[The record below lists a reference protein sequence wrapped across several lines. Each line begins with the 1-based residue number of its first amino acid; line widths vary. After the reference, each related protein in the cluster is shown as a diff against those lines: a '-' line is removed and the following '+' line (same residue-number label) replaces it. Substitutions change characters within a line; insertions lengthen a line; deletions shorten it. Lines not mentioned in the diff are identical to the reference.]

1 MALERLEA
9 LPSCSIPHHH
19 LSITAGADDPVALES
34 NGIHWTLMPL
44 ESGEEGKGVSIPDT
58 DKSIFRAADDV
69 LVIDAKIENTPRVS
83 VEDGRNMGPGSIGE

>member
-1 MALERLEA
+1 MTLKYLEKFLG
-9 LPSCSIPHHH
+9 SNIPHHH